1 MHQILKKTLTSKHR
15 ISYCF
20 KSIFAFSLQFF
31 ATSLFLSLE
40 LQAQETKDNF
50 DSSIYMQNI
59 QKDTIGNIPSV
70 SELSNVEVSE
80 WKFHILEYFIKRY
93 NIDTR
98 YPPELF
104 QRQGIIKRYEFA
116 FILNSVIQHLDELKK
131 NQIANFATQEEL
143 EALTRLQ
150 SEFASELDIINQKI
164 TQLGKK
170 SFPVFSTTTTLSGEV
185 IFAVTAVASG
195 NKADDDEKTDTN
207 VTFSHRT
214 KLQLNTTFTG
224 KDRLKTSFKTSNIKP
239 LSSATGSNMA
249 RLAYQGDRQ
258 NRLELGDLTYRFP
271 MGKKTRVYIG
281 AKGLN
286 IKDFGDSIN
295 PYFDGT
301 DDGAVSRFAQRNP
314 IFRQG
319 GGAGIG
325 FKSKISD
332 NLEFGL
338 GYVADDASEPEFG
351 INKSDYA
358 AMAQLSFEPS
368 KTSKVGLNY
377 IHSYNNLSTRTGS
390 DRAND
395 PFNDN
400 SESITAN
407 SVGLQ
412 ASVALN
418 KNLFLGGWF
427 GFTHAKA
434 NDLPSKPTASITNW
448 AVTFAFPDLGK
459 EGSNGGIIIGQP
471 PKLINNQYQ
480 LDRKEYID
488 NGTSLHLEAFY
499 RFKVNDNVSITPG
512 ILVITNPEHNSD
524 NDTIYIGTL
533 RTTFSF

>member
-1 MHQILKKTLTSKHR
+1 MSYPLKR
-15 ISYCF
+15 
-20 KSIFAFSLQFF
+20 IFAFNLQIL
-31 ATSLFLSLE
+31 ATFLFLSPE
-40 LQAQETKDNF
+40 LQAQETKDHF
-50 DSSIYMQNI
+50 DSSVYMQNI

-70 SELSNVEVSE
+70 SELSNVKVSD
-80 WKFHILEYFIKRY
+80 WKFQILEYFIKRY
-93 NIDTR
+93 SVHTR
-98 YPPELF
+98 YTPEFF
-104 QRQGIIKRYEFA
+104 QRQGVIKRYEFA
-116 FILNSVIQHLDELKK
+116 FLLNSVIQHLDELKK
-131 NQIANFATQEEL
+131 NQTANFATQEEL
-143 EALTRLQ
+143 EALRRLQ
-150 SEFASELDIINQKI
+150 SEFASELDIVNQKI
-164 TQLGKK
+164 HMGARELEKN
-170 SFPVFSTTTTLSGEV
+170 SFPAFSTTTTLSGEV
-185 IFAVTAVASG
+185 IFAVTGVASG
-195 NKADDDEKTDTN
+195 NKADDDEKTDSN
-207 VTFSHRT
+207 MTFSHRT

-224 KDRLKTSFKTSNIKP
+224 KDRLKTSLKTSNIEP
-239 LSSATGSNMA
+239 LSSATSTNMA
-249 RLAYQGDRQ
+249 RLAYQGNRQ

-271 MGKKTRVYIG
+271 FGKKTRVYIS

-332 NLEFGL
+332 SLEFGL
-338 GYVADDASEPEFG
+338 GYVADDAGDPEFG

-368 KTSKVGLNY
+368 KTSKVGFNY
-377 IHSYNNLSTRTGS
+377 IHSYNNLNTRTGS

-407 SVGLQ
+407 SLGLQ

-418 KNLFLGGWF
+418 QNLFLGGWF
-427 GFTHAKA
+427 GKTHAKA
-434 NDLPSKPTASITNW
+434 NDLPSQPTATITNW
-448 AVTFAFPDLGK
+448 AITFAFPDLGK

-471 PKLINNQYQ
+471 PKLIANKYQ
-480 LDRKEYID
+480 LNREKYID
-488 NGTSLHLEAFY
+488 SRTSLHLEAFY
-499 RFKVNDNVSITPG
+499 RFKVNENVAITPG
-512 ILVITNPEHNSD
+512 IVVITNPEHNSD

>member
-1 MHQILKKTLTSKHR
+1 M
-15 ISYCF
+15 
-20 KSIFAFSLQFF
+20 KSIFAFSLQIF
-31 ATSLFLSLE
+31 ATCLSLSQE
-40 LQAQETKDNF
+40 LQAQETKDNL
-50 DSSIYMQNI
+50 DSSVYMQNI
-59 QKDTIGNIPSV
+59 HKDTIGNIPSV
-70 SELSNVEVSE
+70 SELSNVEVSD
-80 WKFHILEYFIKRY
+80 WKFQILEYFIKRY

-98 YPPELF
+98 YPPEFF

-116 FILNSVIQHLDELKK
+116 FLLNSVIQHLDELKK
-131 NQIANFATQEEL
+131 NQKANFTTREEL
-143 EALTRLQ
+143 EALRRLQ
-150 SEFASELDIINQKI
+150 REFASELDIVNQKI
-164 TQLGKK
+164 LMSAREIEKN
-170 SFPVFSTTTTLSGEV
+170 SFPPFSTTTTFSGEV
-185 IFAVTAVASG
+185 IFAVTGVASG
-195 NKADDDEKTDTN
+195 NKADDDEKTDSN
-207 VTFSHRT
+207 ITFSHRT
-214 KLQLNTTFTG
+214 KLELNTTFTG
-224 KDRLKTSFKTSNIKP
+224 KDRLKTSLKTSNIPP
-239 LSSATGSNMA
+239 LSRATGTNMA

-258 NRLELGDLTYRFP
+258 NRLQLGDLTYRFP
-271 MGKKTRVYIG
+271 LGKKTRVYIG

-338 GYVADDASEPEFG
+338 GYVADDADEPEFG

-368 KTSKVGLNY
+368 KTSKVGFNY

-418 KNLFLGGWF
+418 RNLFLGGWF

-471 PKLINNQYQ
+471 PKLISNQYQ
-480 LDRKEYID
+480 LDREEYMD
-488 NGTSLHLEAFY
+488 NDTSLHLEA
-499 RFKVNDNVSITPG
+499 
-512 ILVITNPEHNSD
+512 
-524 NDTIYIGTL
+524 
-533 RTTFSF
+533 